1 MIKYTV
7 QILLVLFSLSFGSI
21 IKAQDIIWGG
31 PGDPVSEFAGG
42 LAGWSVNGVS
52 CALGINGQNA
62 RWEHSTTG
70 ESRGGFAITN
80 GRINSPSFSN
90 GVALFDSDW
99 LDNGGDPGNFN
110 GGECPVLHR
119 GELISPTINLSN
131 QSSVVLRFNQ
141 YFRWYLGPGG
151 DEDIP
156 PSSIEVSNN
165 GGNSW
170 TTFVVNGSLAFDDPT
185 PTDDVVLLDISDVAA
200 NQSNVQF
207 KFVFEGDAYFWMVDD
222 VYLLGN
228 LPENDLS
235 MDLHYYH
242 LTAQYIPRAY
252 SDAEAW
258 DFSARISNEGSVAV
272 SDAFLKVQIIDS
284 NDAEVWADSMSL
296 AAIPVGTEGRV
307 EIADF
312 LYLPEGLSAG
322 QYFMIYTVYQP
333 GIADASPA
341 NNSRESTFFITDN
354 SFWQSADVYTYSRPD
369 FDGGLRPWGW
379 GSFFLTS
386 AETQEQFAVSSAEG
400 AVAGEVDENDL
411 NGKMASIYLAE
422 VTSFEI
428 GSPGTTL
435 DDGMTNIVVALAD
448 RPLTPADDLSYVTFD
463 LVDFEDEPF
472 VLENGVPYKLLMIV
486 DEGVL
491 IGFDDEYINV
501 PLDLSD
507 GENGTANLYWD
518 DEYIG
523 GNFIDAMPALVLN
536 LSLVTSIDN
545 QPLPEGTVQVYPNPT
560 DYFTTVDIRL
570 ERAQNVTITLADIH
584 GRVIQFQ
591 NVSNIKDH
599 KHFLDLGA
607 LSNGNYIIRVAS
619 PDGTSTHTISVVK

>member
-1 MIKYTV
+1 MKKNTLPG
-7 QILLVLFSLSFGSI
+7 LLLLFTLSFGTTLT
-21 IKAQDIIWGG
+21 AQDIIWGG
-31 PGDPVSEFAGG
+31 PGDPISEFAGG
-42 LAGWSVNGVS
+42 LEGWTANGVS
-52 CALGINGQNA
+52 CDLGVNGRNA
-62 RWEHSTTG
+62 RWEHSSTG
-70 ESRGGFAITN
+70 MSLGGFAIPG

-99 LDNGGDPGNFN
+99 LDNGGDPDNFN
-110 GGECPVLHR
+110 GGECPVYHR
-119 GELISPTINLSN
+119 GELISPVIDLSG

-151 DEDIP
+151 DEDMP

-165 GGNSW
+165 GGNTW
-170 TTFVVNGSLAFDDPT
+170 TTFIVNESLEFDVPT
-185 PTDDVVLLDISDVAA
+185 PTDDVILLDISDVAA

-207 KFVFEGDAYFWMVDD
+207 KFVFDGDSYFWMIDD

-258 DFSARISNEGSVAV
+258 DFSARISNDGSVSV
-272 SDAFLKVQIIDS
+272 NDAYLKVQIIDD
-284 NDAEVWADSMSL
+284 NDQEVWADSMAL
-296 AAIPVGTEGRV
+296 ANLPVGTEGRV

-312 LYLPEGLSAG
+312 SYLPEDLRVG
-322 QYFMIYTVYQP
+322 QYFMVYTVYQP
-333 GIADASPA
+333 GIPDATPA
-341 NNSRESTFFITDN
+341 NNTRRSTFFITDN
-354 SFWQSADVYTYSRPD
+354 TFWQSADVYTYSRPD
-369 FDGGLRPWGW
+369 FGGALRPWGW

-386 AETQEQFAVSSAEG
+386 ADTEERFTVVSGEG
-400 AVAGEVDENDL
+400 AVAGEEDENDL
-411 NGKMASIYLAE
+411 TGKTASMYLAE
-422 VTSFEI
+422 VTSFEV
-428 GSPGTTL
+428 GNQGTTL

-448 RPLTPADDLSYVTFD
+448 RPLTPADDLGYVTFD
-463 LVDFEDEPF
+463 LLNFDDEPF
-472 VLENGVPYKLLMIV
+472 VLENGIPYKLLMIV

-491 IGFDDEYINV
+491 IGFDDEYINA

-518 DEYIG
+518 EEFIG

-536 LSLVTSIDN
+536 LSLVTSTDER
-545 QPLPEGTVQVYPNPT
+545 PLPDGTVQVYPNPA
-560 DYFTTVDIRL
+560 DNFTTVDIRL
-570 ERAQNVTITLADIH
+570 ERAQNVTVTLADIH
-584 GRVIQFQ
+584 GRVIQYQ
-591 NVSNIKDH
+591 NVTKIKDH
-599 KHFLDLGA
+599 RHFLDLTG
-607 LSNGNYIIRVAS
+607 LSNGNYIVRVAS

>member
-1 MIKYTV
+1 MIKYIV
-7 QILLVLFSLSFGSI
+7 QSLFVLFFLFFGSTLM
-21 IKAQDIIWGG
+21 AQDIIWGG
-31 PGDPVSEFAGG
+31 PGDSISEFDGG
-42 LAGWSVNGVS
+42 LDGWTVNGVT
-52 CALGINGQNA
+52 CALGINGDNA

-70 ESRGGFAITN
+70 ESRGGFAIVN

-110 GGECPVLHR
+110 GGECPVFHR
-119 GELISPTINLSN
+119 GELISPIIDLSN
-131 QSSVVLRFNQ
+131 QSNVVLRFNQ

-165 GGNSW
+165 GGNTW
-170 TTFVVNGSLAFDDPT
+170 TTFVVNGSLTFDDPT
-185 PTDDVVLLDISDVAA
+185 PTDDVILLDISDVAA
-200 NQSNVQF
+200 NQANVQF
-207 KFVFEGDAYFWMVDD
+207 KFVFDGDAYFWMIDD

-258 DFSARISNEGSVAV
+258 DFSARVSNDGSVAV

-284 NDAEVWADSMSL
+284 NDQEVWADSMAL
-296 AAIPVGTEGRV
+296 ANLPVGTEGRV

-312 LYLPEGLSAG
+312 SYLPEDLSVG
-322 QYFMIYTVYQP
+322 QYFMVYTVYQP
-333 GIADASPA
+333 GIPDATPA
-341 NNSRESTFFITDN
+341 NNTRQSTFYITN
-354 SFWQSADVYTYSRPD
+354 NTFWQSADVFTFSRPN

-386 AETQEQFAVSSAEG
+386 AETQEQFAVTSGEG
-400 AVAGEVDENDL
+400 AVAGEEDANDL
-411 NGKMASIYLAE
+411 VGKSASMYLAE
-422 VTSFEI
+422 VTSFEV
-428 GSPGTTL
+428 GSAGTTL

-448 RPLTPADDLSYVTFD
+448 RPLTPADDLEYVTFD
-463 LVDFEDEPF
+463 LVDFDDELF
-472 VLENGVPYKLLMIV
+472 ILENGVPYKVLMVV

-491 IGFDDEYINV
+491 IGFDDEYINA

-507 GENGTANLYWD
+507 GDNGTANLYWD
-518 DEYIG
+518 DEFIG
-523 GNFIDAMPALVLN
+523 GSFIDAMPALILN
-536 LSLVTSIDN
+536 LSLVTRTDEK
-545 QPLPEGTVQVYPNPT
+545 PLPAGAVQVYPNPANN
-560 DYFTTVDIRL
+560 FTTVDIRL
-570 ERAQNVTITLADIH
+570 ERAQNITVTLADIH
-584 GRVIQFQ
+584 GRVIQYQ

-599 KHFLDLGA
+599 RHFLDLTG
-607 LSNGNYIIRVAS
+607 LSSGNYIVRVAS